1 MVRTQLIYKSLSE
14 IVGSEG
20 MGIITLIDES
30 TNRALHIVC
39 DQTMRNQLQ
48 MRAEQLDICNSMLPE
63 VLMAMLSDYVDPK
76 KLEITVYDIKDGQYL
91 ATLLNS
97 DNFSIRQLRMSD
109 AILLHVVVGV
119 PMYIDEKLMAS
130 QSVPF
135 QADMSKISVPIN
147 TLDTEKLKAE
157 LEKAVEEEDYR
168 LASYIKEELNKRN
181 QK

>member
-1 MVRTQLIYKSLSE
+1 MVRTQLIYKSLAE

-20 MGIITLIDES
+20 MGIITLTDELA
-30 TNRALHIVC
+30 NRAVHIVC

-76 KLEITVYDIKDGQYL
+76 KLEITVFDIKDGQYL
-91 ATLLNS
+91 ATLLNT

-109 AILLHVVVGV
+109 AILLHVVGGV
-119 PMYIDEKLMAS
+119 SMYIDEKLMAS

-135 QADMSKISVPIN
+135 QADISVPIN

>member
-1 MVRTQLIYKSLSE
+1 
-14 IVGSEG
+14 
-20 MGIITLIDES
+20 
-30 TNRALHIVC
+30 
-39 DQTMRNQLQ
+39 
-48 MRAEQLDICNSMLPE
+48 
-63 VLMAMLSDYVDPK
+63 
-76 KLEITVYDIKDGQYL
+76 
-91 ATLLNS
+91 
-97 DNFSIRQLRMSD
+97 MSD
-109 AILLHVVVGV
+109 AILLHVVAGV

-147 TLDTEKLKAE
+147 TLDTETLKAE